1 MADDAMRVAG
11 VRLTSPDKLLYPDE
25 GITKRQVADYYLRVA
40 DRMLPY
46 ITGRL
51 LSLVRCPQG
60 SETKCFFQRH
70 ASQGFPDEF
79 HRLAVKEADGGQ
91 EEYIYIDGREGLV
104 AAAQVGALELHIWGS
119 PMKDVERA
127 DRIVFDLDPDEGLSF
142 AALKKAAVE
151 VRGMLEGAGLKS
163 FVMATGGK
171 GLHIVCPIEPRD
183 EWPEV
188 KAFTRAVADALAA
201 AHPDRFT
208 TNIRKAAREGRIFI
222 DYLRNDRMATAI
234 CPYSTRNRPGGP
246 IAAPLDWEALE
257 TLKSAH
263 PVGLA
268 DTAALDR
275 LLARDPW
282 ADYFAVRQALPAAAL
297 PDGKKTKG
305 TRGKKRSAKT
315 S

>member
-1 MADDAMRVAG
+1 MADDALRVAG

-25 GITKRQVADYYLRVA
+25 GITKRQLADYYLRVA

-79 HRLAVKEADGGQ
+79 YRLTVKEADGGG
-91 EEYIYIDGREGLV
+91 EEYIYIEGREGLV

-119 PMKDVERA
+119 SVKDVERP

-142 AALKKAAVE
+142 TALKAAAGE
-151 VRGMLEGAGLKS
+151 VRAMLEDAGLKS

-188 KAFTRAVADALAA
+188 KAFTRAVAEALAA

-208 TNIRKAAREGRIFI
+208 TNIRKAARKGRIFI

-246 IAAPLDWEALE
+246 IAAPLDWDALD

-263 PVGLA
+263 PIGLT
-268 DTAALDR
+268 DTATLDR

-282 ADYFAVRQALPAAAL
+282 ADYFEVSQALPTATP

-305 TRGKKRSAKT
+305 ARRKKRTPDTA
-315 S
+315 

>member
-1 MADDAMRVAG
+1 MADDALRVAG
-11 VRLTSPDKLLYPDE
+11 VRLTSPSKLLYPDE
-25 GITKRQVADYYLRVA
+25 GITKRQVADYYLHVA
-40 DRMLPY
+40 ERMLPY
-46 ITGRL
+46 ITRRL

-60 SETKCFFQRH
+60 TETKCFFQRH
-70 ASQGFPDEF
+70 ASQGFPDQF
-79 HRLAVKEADGGQ
+79 HRLTVKEADGEG
-91 EEYIYIDGREGLV
+91 EEYIYIEGQEGLV
-104 AAAQVGALELHIWGS
+104 AAAQVGVLELHIWGS
-119 PMKDVERA
+119 PVNDIERP

-142 AALKKAAVE
+142 AALKKAAAE
-151 VRGMLEGAGLKS
+151 VRGTLESAGLKS

-171 GLHIVCPIEPRD
+171 GLHIVCPIEPRA
-183 EWPEV
+183 EWPEA
-188 KAFTRAVADALAA
+188 KAFTRAIAEALAA

-208 TNIRKAAREGRIFI
+208 TNIRKAARKGRIFI

-246 IAAPLDWEALE
+246 IAAPLDWKDLE

-263 PVGLA
+263 PIGLT

-282 ADYFAVRQALPAAAL
+282 ADYFAVRQALPDAAL

-305 TRGKKRSAKT
+305 ARSKKPSPST
-315 S
+315 G

>member
-1 MADDAMRVAG
+1 MADDVLRVAG
-11 VRLTSPDKLLYPDE
+11 VRLTSPGKLLYPDE
-25 GITKRQVADYYLRVA
+25 GITKRQVADYYLHVA

-79 HRLAVKEADGGQ
+79 HRRTVKEADGEG
-91 EEYIYIDGREGLV
+91 EEYIYIGGREGLV

-119 PMKDVERA
+119 RVTDVERP

-142 AALKKAAVE
+142 AALKKAAAE
-151 VRGMLEGAGLKS
+151 VRGTLESAGLKS

-171 GLHIVCPIEPRD
+171 GLHVICPIEPRA

-188 KAFTRAVADALAA
+188 KAFTRGLAEALAA
-201 AHPDRFT
+201 THPDRFT
-208 TNIRKAAREGRIFI
+208 TNIRKAARKGRIFI

-246 IAAPLDWEALE
+246 IAAPLDWNDLE

-263 PVGLA
+263 PIGLM
-268 DTAALDR
+268 DTAAVDR

-282 ADYFAVRQALPAAAL
+282 ADYFEVRQALPAAAL

-305 TRGKKRSAKT
+305 SRGKKRPPDTA
-315 S
+315 